1 MVWWPDSRL
10 GCESS
15 HAQFLEQPLLSSC
28 LGAGAAPELADEGS
42 PPLDLRGHSNTAP
55 FSCTLL
61 LVQGEL
67 TTECRALAQTKAGM
81 FFAGG
86 PG

>member
-1 MVWWPDSRL
+1 MVWWHDSRL
-10 GCESS
+10 GRESS

-42 PPLDLRGHSNTAP
+42 PPLDLRGPSNTAP
-55 FSCTLL
+55 FSGALL
-61 LVQGEL
+61 LVQGGL
-67 TTECRALAQTKAGM
+67 TTECLALARTEAGL